1 MNGFTSVLDVKGKY
15 FTTTNNIQKRF
26 SSLASCL
33 QLQWQIQGLGREGKE
48 DLKFDSG
55 DKFLSCFYLRA
66 LTCQELIYFKMS
78 EFRTPPIEQLYKSC
92 CQQNF
97 DFRKI
102 VKILKGLMRGGG
114 AFSWTCHR
122 AWIYINLL
130 HSYCLSCQNNTWEND
145 TKLHILTWLLD
156 MKLTYNLTSSTR
168 TSLWES
174 SKGLYWISLAALIL
188 FRHSQ
193 DFLS

>member
-1 MNGFTSVLDVKGKY
+1 MKGKY

-102 VKILKGLMRGGG
+102 VKILTGLIMGGG
-114 AFSWTCHR
+114 CLLLNLPQSLN
-122 AWIYINLL
+122 IYQ
-130 HSYCLSCQNNTWEND
+130 SPPQ
-145 TKLHILTWLLD
+145 
-156 MKLTYNLTSSTR
+156 SS
-168 TSLWES
+168 S
-174 SKGLYWISLAALIL
+174 
-188 FRHSQ
+188 
-193 DFLS
+193 FLSKQHLCWRMIQSYTY

>member
-1 MNGFTSVLDVKGKY
+1 MASDVKGKY
-15 FTTTNNIQKRF
+15 FMTTNNIQKRF

-102 VKILKGLMRGGG
+102 VKILTGLIMGGG
-114 AFSWTCHR
+114 CLLLNLPQSLN
-122 AWIYINLL
+122 IYQ
-130 HSYCLSCQNNTWEND
+130 SPPQ
-145 TKLHILTWLLD
+145 
-156 MKLTYNLTSSTR
+156 SS
-168 TSLWES
+168 S
-174 SKGLYWISLAALIL
+174 
-188 FRHSQ
+188 
-193 DFLS
+193 FLSKQHLCWRMIQSYTY

>member
-1 MNGFTSVLDVKGKY
+1 MLDAKGKY
-15 FTTTNNIQKRF
+15 FTTTNIQKRF

-102 VKILKGLMRGGG
+102 VKILKGLMRGGCLLLNLPQ
-114 AFSWTCHR
+114 SLN
-122 AWIYINLL
+122 IYQ
-130 HSYCLSCQNNTWEND
+130 SPPQ
-145 TKLHILTWLLD
+145 
-156 MKLTYNLTSSTR
+156 SS
-168 TSLWES
+168 S
-174 SKGLYWISLAALIL
+174 
-188 FRHSQ
+188 
-193 DFLS
+193 FLSKQHLCWRMIQSYTY

>member
-1 MNGFTSVLDVKGKY
+1 MK
-15 FTTTNNIQKRF
+15 TNNIQKRF

-33 QLQWQIQGLGREGKE
+33 QLQWQIQGLGREGKG

-102 VKILKGLMRGGG
+102 VKILKGLMRGGCLLLNLPQ
-114 AFSWTCHR
+114 SLN
-122 AWIYINLL
+122 IYQ
-130 HSYCLSCQNNTWEND
+130 SPPQ
-145 TKLHILTWLLD
+145 
-156 MKLTYNLTSSTR
+156 SS
-168 TSLWES
+168 S
-174 SKGLYWISLAALIL
+174 
-188 FRHSQ
+188 
-193 DFLS
+193 FLSKQHLCWRMIQSYTY